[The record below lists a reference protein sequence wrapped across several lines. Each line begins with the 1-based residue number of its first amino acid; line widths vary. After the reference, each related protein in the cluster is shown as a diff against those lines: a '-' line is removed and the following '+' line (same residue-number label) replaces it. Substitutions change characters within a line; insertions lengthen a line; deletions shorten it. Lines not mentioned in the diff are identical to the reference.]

1 MGSHGSVM
9 ADSARDKRN
18 AAEAARDEWDAAK
31 AAAEETLI
39 QRNRLD
45 KSLAE
50 CKKQL
55 KKCERKLKKCE
66 RKLKKCERKLAEQR
80 DATSEAY
87 KKFLGARF
95 QSESWDD
102 VSGSPSLS
110 DLIPNGAYHLRLLMV
125 IVIIYHFQT
134 QTRRRPATV
143 QNGRN
148 H

>member
-45 KSLAE
+45 ESLAE
-50 CKKQL
+50 CKKQ
-55 KKCERKLKKCE
+55 
-66 RKLKKCERKLAEQR
+66 LKKCERKLAEQR

-110 DLIPNGAYHLRLLMV
+110 DRDSEWGIPLTPPYGNCDNLSLSDAN
-125 IVIIYHFQT
+125 
-134 QTRRRPATV
+134 ATTTSHRSKR
-143 QNGRN
+143 QNP
-148 H
+148 

>member
-45 KSLAE
+45 ESLAE

-55 KKCERKLKKCE
+55 KKCERKLKK
-66 RKLKKCERKLAEQR
+66 RERKLAEQR

-110 DLIPNGAYHLRLLMV
+110 DRDSEWGIPLTPPYGNCDNLSLSDAN
-125 IVIIYHFQT
+125 
-134 QTRRRPATV
+134 ATTTSHRSKR
-143 QNGRN
+143 QKP
-148 H
+148 

>member
-45 KSLAE
+45 ESLAE

-55 KKCERKLKKCE
+55 KKCERKLAK
-66 RKLKKCERKLAEQR
+66 QR

-110 DLIPNGAYHLRLLMV
+110 DRDSEWGIPLTPPYGNCDNLSLSDAN
-125 IVIIYHFQT
+125 
-134 QTRRRPATV
+134 ATTTSHRSKR
-143 QNGRN
+143 QKP
-148 H
+148 

>member
-45 KSLAE
+45 ESLAE
-50 CKKQL
+50 CKKQ
-55 KKCERKLKKCE
+55 LKKCE

-110 DLIPNGAYHLRLLMV
+110 DRDSEWGIPL
-125 IVIIYHFQT
+125 T
-134 QTRRRPATV
+134 PP
-143 QNGRN
+143 
-148 H
+148 

>member
-45 KSLAE
+45 ESLAE
-50 CKKQL
+50 CEK
-55 KKCERKLKKCE
+55 
-66 RKLKKCERKLAEQR
+66 KLAEQR

-110 DLIPNGAYHLRLLMV
+110 DRDSEWGIPLTPPYGNCDNLSLSDAN
-125 IVIIYHFQT
+125 
-134 QTRRRPATV
+134 ATTTSHRSKR
-143 QNGRN
+143 QKP
-148 H
+148 